1 MYRFLSALVVAGLVF
16 MGMNTPV
23 FADNHG
29 EPPVKEMEQKF
40 HELIHQETNE
50 DGVVKNYDSKDRLEQ
65 EFNQHML
72 PEPARYYVDT
82 YFKEDDGKL
91 YLKSMDAP
99 VEVMWDKDY
108 TLEQVDDQNYKLT
121 QTGENELRGEYTLTV
136 HYTYEAEKWEFAERS
151 VTKGANEGNKGGEMP
166 DTATNL
172 PTMMVIGSGAVL
184 AGALLL
190 VARRRVDG

>member
-16 MGMNTPV
+16 MGMNTPA
-23 FADNHG
+23 FAANHG
-29 EPPVKEMEQKF
+29 EPPIKEMEQKF

-82 YFKEDDGKL
+82 YFKEEDGKL

-108 TLEQVDDQNYKLT
+108 TLEQIDDQNYKLT
-121 QTGENELRGEYTLTV
+121 QTGENELRGEYTLTIN
-136 HYTYEAEKWEFAERS
+136 YTYEADKWEFADRTVE
-151 VTKGANEGNKGGEMP
+151 KGATEDTGGEMP

-172 PTMMVIGSGAVL
+172 PTMMLIGSGAVL
-184 AGALLL
+184 AGAVVL
-190 VARRRVDG
+190 VAKRRVEE